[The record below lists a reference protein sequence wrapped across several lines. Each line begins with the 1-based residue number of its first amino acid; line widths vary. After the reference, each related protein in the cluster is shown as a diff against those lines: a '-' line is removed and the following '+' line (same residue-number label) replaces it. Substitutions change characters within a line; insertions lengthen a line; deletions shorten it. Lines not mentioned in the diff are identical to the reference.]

1 MVLSGRW
8 AARLASVSI
17 GYPTQRGN
25 PNPSKELFMNLA
37 LAVLLA
43 DGIYI
48 GGGVI
53 LLIVIVLLVLWFM
66 RRA

>member
-1 MVLSGRW
+1 MNVTL
-8 AARLASVSI
+8 AA
-17 GYPTQRGN
+17 
-25 PNPSKELFMNLA
+25 
-37 LAVLLA
+37 LLA